1 MPFAEQDFAG
11 AQGTNI
17 SDRFEPVPTTLHET
31 DWKTMSRTNQY
42 DAFIGDH
49 MIDVFRAAKD
59 AAFALTLR
67 CHQYDS
73 VASQREEIFIRS
85 VVGKTAI
92 DITLAVDVG

>member
-1 MPFAEQDFAG
+1 
-11 AQGTNI
+11 
-17 SDRFEPVPTTLHET
+17 
-31 DWKTMSRTNQY
+31 
-42 DAFIGDH
+42 

-92 DITLAVDVG
+92 AEGLALRINSGDIPDLLKDKRIVALDLAGLVARSLARA